1 VAIADLRVAKT
12 TDTLTPAHPECLGG
26 LQNEPTYRVG
36 GFSEARLNLLQA
48 ILSHGGEASQV
59 IANFNG
65 FSSGQNQDILNSL
78 RGL

>member
-1 VAIADLRVAKT
+1 MAIADLRVAET
-12 TDTLTPAHPECLGG
+12 TDTLTPAHPECLGR

-36 GFSEARLNLLQA
+36 GFSGRVNLLQA